1 MRGAGRA
8 AKRGPEELDTS
19 FTPAQSSNPAN
30 PETPRRTTAEEIWRD
45 TGGDVDVLVAGVGTG
60 GTITGAG
67 ERLKERNPDLHV
79 VAVEPKA
86 SAVLSGG
93 LPGPH
98 KIQGIGAGFVPAVL
112 NLDVIDEVVA
122 VDDEDA
128 IATAKL
134 V

>member
-30 PETPRRTTAEEIWRD
+30 PEIHRRTTAEEIWRD

-67 ERLKERNPDLHV
+67 ERLKELNPDLRV
-79 VAVEPKA
+79 VAGEAKA
-86 SAVLSGG
+86 SAGPCRG
-93 LPGPH
+93 QPGPP
-98 KIQGIGAGFVPAVL
+98 QNPGNGGRLVPAGPPQR
-112 NLDVIDEVVA
+112 
-122 VDDEDA
+122 
-128 IATAKL
+128 
-134 V
+134 